1 MSTIFSKII
10 KGEIPCYKIAENDKF
25 FAFLDINPMVKGH
38 TLVIPKHETDYF
50 FDIEDTELSD
60 MMVFAKQVAK
70 QLKIA
75 FPSCERVGVMVAGFD
90 VPHAHVHLIP
100 MQSMKD
106 LDISKERLKLSSEEF
121 TSIADKITKQK

>member
-10 KGEIPCYKIAENDKF
+10 KGEIPCYKIAENDEF

-50 FDIEDTELSD
+50 FDIEDNSLGN

-70 QLKIA
+70 QLKTT
-75 FPSCERVGVMVAGFD
+75 FPFCERVGVMVAGFD
-90 VPHAHVHLIP
+90 VPHAHIHLIP

-106 LDISKERLKLSSEEF
+106 LDITRERLKLSPEEF
-121 TSIADKITKQK
+121 ATIADQITKQK

>member
-25 FAFLDINPMVKGH
+25 FAFLDINPMVEGH
-38 TLVIPKHETDYF
+38 TLVIPKRETDYF
-50 FDIEDTELSD
+50 FDIEDAELGD
-60 MMVFAKQVAK
+60 MMLFAKQVSK
-70 QLKIA
+70 QLKKA
-75 FPSCERVGVMVAGFD
+75 FPFCQRVGVMVAGFD
-90 VPHAHVHLIP
+90 VPHAHIHLIP
-100 MQSMKD
+100 MQSMND